1 MATVKQLINE
11 AESKLDAEYKDVNV
25 AKVLFYHLANK
36 EPHELY
42 LMYDEEV
49 DPELEAKFLAGMEE
63 YYQGRPI
70 QYIKGVETFF
80 GRDFKVNEDVLI
92 PRYETEELVE
102 NILYHIDDYFSDY
115 QTIDLCDVGTGSG
128 AIAISLA
135 LEEPRTNVYA
145 SDISSKAIEVA
156 KENAANLGANVNFM
170 VGDLLEPLL
179 EKEIKAVD
187 KAGADW
193 IHLDIMDGSFVPNIT
208 FGAPVVKA
216 LRKHTDKIFDVH
228 LMIDNPSK
236 YIDDFIDAGAD
247 IIVPH
252 YEADRHIQRTISYI
266 KSKGKKAGVSLN
278 PGTPVSMLEE
288 ILPFLDL
295 VLIMSV
301 NPGFPAQS
309 LIETSYDKIV
319 KLKTMGERLKH
330 SFIIEVDGGV
340 NDKTIAR
347 LASSG
352 MTAAVAGSYIFKAS
366 DYSIPINLLKQY

>member
-1 MATVKQLINE
+1 MIVSASILS
-11 AESKLDAEYKDVNV
+11 AD
-25 AKVLFYHLANK
+25 FAN
-36 EPHELY
+36 
-42 LMYDEEV
+42 
-49 DPELEAKFLAGMEE
+49 
-63 YYQGRPI
+63 
-70 QYIKGVETFF
+70 
-80 GRDFKVNEDVLI
+80 
-92 PRYETEELVE
+92 
-102 NILYHIDDYFSDY
+102 
-115 QTIDLCDVGTGSG
+115 
-128 AIAISLA
+128 
-135 LEEPRTNVYA
+135 
-145 SDISSKAIEVA
+145 
-156 KENAANLGANVNFM
+156 
-170 VGDLLEPLL
+170 L

-228 LMIDNPSK
+228 LMIDNPAK

-252 YEADRHIQRTISYI
+252 FEADKHIQRTISYI
-266 KSKGKKAGVSLN
+266 KSKGKKAGISLN

-309 LIETSYDKIV
+309 LIETSYDKIT
-319 KLKTMGERLKH
+319 KLKIMEENIKH

-347 LASSG
+347 LASSV
-352 MTAAVAGSYIFKAS
+352 MTCAVAGSYIFKAS

>member
-1 MATVKQLINE
+1 MIVSASILS
-11 AESKLDAEYKDVNV
+11 AD
-25 AKVLFYHLANK
+25 FAN
-36 EPHELY
+36 
-42 LMYDEEV
+42 
-49 DPELEAKFLAGMEE
+49 
-63 YYQGRPI
+63 
-70 QYIKGVETFF
+70 
-80 GRDFKVNEDVLI
+80 
-92 PRYETEELVE
+92 
-102 NILYHIDDYFSDY
+102 
-115 QTIDLCDVGTGSG
+115 
-128 AIAISLA
+128 
-135 LEEPRTNVYA
+135 
-145 SDISSKAIEVA
+145 
-156 KENAANLGANVNFM
+156 
-170 VGDLLEPLL
+170 L

-228 LMIDNPSK
+228 LMIENPSK
-236 YIDDFIDAGAD
+236 FIDDFIDAGAD

-266 KSKGKKAGVSLN
+266 KSKGKKAGVALN

-288 ILPFLDL
+288 ILPYLDM

-330 SFIIEVDGGV
+330 SFIIQVDGGV

-352 MTAAVAGSYIFKAS
+352 TTCAVAGSYIFKAS
-366 DYSIPINLLKQY
+366 DYSLSINLLKQY

>member
-1 MATVKQLINE
+1 MIVSASILS
-11 AESKLDAEYKDVNV
+11 AD
-25 AKVLFYHLANK
+25 FAN
-36 EPHELY
+36 
-42 LMYDEEV
+42 
-49 DPELEAKFLAGMEE
+49 
-63 YYQGRPI
+63 
-70 QYIKGVETFF
+70 
-80 GRDFKVNEDVLI
+80 
-92 PRYETEELVE
+92 
-102 NILYHIDDYFSDY
+102 
-115 QTIDLCDVGTGSG
+115 
-128 AIAISLA
+128 
-135 LEEPRTNVYA
+135 
-145 SDISSKAIEVA
+145 
-156 KENAANLGANVNFM
+156 
-170 VGDLLEPLL
+170 L

-228 LMIDNPSK
+228 LMIENPSK
-236 YIDDFIDAGAD
+236 FIDDFIDAGAD

-266 KSKGKKAGVSLN
+266 KSKGKKAGVALN

-288 ILPFLDL
+288 ILPYLDM

-330 SFIIEVDGGV
+330 SFIIQVDGGV

-352 MTAAVAGSYIFKAS
+352 TTCVVAGSYIFKAS
-366 DYSIPINLLKQY
+366 DYSLPINLLKQY

>member
-1 MATVKQLINE
+1 MIVSASILS
-11 AESKLDAEYKDVNV
+11 AD
-25 AKVLFYHLANK
+25 FAN
-36 EPHELY
+36 
-42 LMYDEEV
+42 
-49 DPELEAKFLAGMEE
+49 
-63 YYQGRPI
+63 
-70 QYIKGVETFF
+70 
-80 GRDFKVNEDVLI
+80 
-92 PRYETEELVE
+92 
-102 NILYHIDDYFSDY
+102 
-115 QTIDLCDVGTGSG
+115 
-128 AIAISLA
+128 
-135 LEEPRTNVYA
+135 
-145 SDISSKAIEVA
+145 
-156 KENAANLGANVNFM
+156 
-170 VGDLLEPLL
+170 L

-228 LMIDNPSK
+228 LMIDNPAK

-252 YEADRHIQRTISYI
+252 FEADKHIQRTISYI
-266 KSKGKKAGVSLN
+266 KSKGKKAGISLN

-309 LIETSYDKIV
+309 LIETSYDKIT
-319 KLKTMGERLKH
+319 KLKIMGENIKH

-340 NDKTIAR
+340 NDNTIAR

-352 MTAAVAGSYIFKAS
+352 MTCAVAGSYIFKAS

>member
-1 MATVKQLINE
+1 MIVSASILS
-11 AESKLDAEYKDVNV
+11 AD
-25 AKVLFYHLANK
+25 FAN
-36 EPHELY
+36 
-42 LMYDEEV
+42 
-49 DPELEAKFLAGMEE
+49 
-63 YYQGRPI
+63 
-70 QYIKGVETFF
+70 
-80 GRDFKVNEDVLI
+80 
-92 PRYETEELVE
+92 
-102 NILYHIDDYFSDY
+102 
-115 QTIDLCDVGTGSG
+115 
-128 AIAISLA
+128 
-135 LEEPRTNVYA
+135 
-145 SDISSKAIEVA
+145 
-156 KENAANLGANVNFM
+156 
-170 VGDLLEPLL
+170 L

-228 LMIDNPSK
+228 LMIDNPAK

-252 YEADRHIQRTISYI
+252 FEADKHIQRTISYI
-266 KSKGKKAGVSLN
+266 KSKGKKAGISLN

-309 LIETSYDKIV
+309 LIETSYDKIT
-319 KLKTMGERLKH
+319 KLKNMGENIKH
-330 SFIIEVDGGV
+330 GFIIEVDGGV

-352 MTAAVAGSYIFKAS
+352 MTCAVAGSYIFKAS

>member
-1 MATVKQLINE
+1 MIVSASILS
-11 AESKLDAEYKDVNV
+11 AD
-25 AKVLFYHLANK
+25 FAN
-36 EPHELY
+36 
-42 LMYDEEV
+42 
-49 DPELEAKFLAGMEE
+49 
-63 YYQGRPI
+63 
-70 QYIKGVETFF
+70 
-80 GRDFKVNEDVLI
+80 
-92 PRYETEELVE
+92 
-102 NILYHIDDYFSDY
+102 
-115 QTIDLCDVGTGSG
+115 
-128 AIAISLA
+128 
-135 LEEPRTNVYA
+135 
-145 SDISSKAIEVA
+145 
-156 KENAANLGANVNFM
+156 
-170 VGDLLEPLL
+170 L

-228 LMIDNPSK
+228 LMIDNPAK
-236 YIDDFIDAGAD
+236 HIDDFIDAGAD

-252 YEADRHIQRTISYI
+252 FEADKHIQRTISYI
-266 KSKGKKAGVSLN
+266 KSKGKKAGISLN

-309 LIETSYDKIV
+309 LIETSYDKIT
-319 KLKTMGERLKH
+319 KLKNMGENIKH

-352 MTAAVAGSYIFKAS
+352 MTCAVAGSYIFKAS

>member
-1 MATVKQLINE
+1 MIVSASILS
-11 AESKLDAEYKDVNV
+11 AD
-25 AKVLFYHLANK
+25 FAN
-36 EPHELY
+36 
-42 LMYDEEV
+42 
-49 DPELEAKFLAGMEE
+49 
-63 YYQGRPI
+63 
-70 QYIKGVETFF
+70 
-80 GRDFKVNEDVLI
+80 
-92 PRYETEELVE
+92 
-102 NILYHIDDYFSDY
+102 
-115 QTIDLCDVGTGSG
+115 
-128 AIAISLA
+128 
-135 LEEPRTNVYA
+135 
-145 SDISSKAIEVA
+145 
-156 KENAANLGANVNFM
+156 
-170 VGDLLEPLL
+170 L

-252 YEADRHIQRTISYI
+252 YEADRHIQRTVSYI

-309 LIETSYDKIV
+309 LIETSYDKIA
-319 KLKTMGERLKH
+319 KLKTMGEKIKH
-330 SFIIEVDGGV
+330 SFIIQVDGGV
-340 NDKTIAR
+340 NDNTIAR

-352 MTAAVAGSYIFKAS
+352 ITCAVAGSYIFHAS
-366 DYSIPINLLKQY
+366 DYSVPINTLKQY

>member
-1 MATVKQLINE
+1 MIVSASILS
-11 AESKLDAEYKDVNV
+11 AD
-25 AKVLFYHLANK
+25 FAN
-36 EPHELY
+36 
-42 LMYDEEV
+42 
-49 DPELEAKFLAGMEE
+49 
-63 YYQGRPI
+63 
-70 QYIKGVETFF
+70 
-80 GRDFKVNEDVLI
+80 
-92 PRYETEELVE
+92 
-102 NILYHIDDYFSDY
+102 
-115 QTIDLCDVGTGSG
+115 
-128 AIAISLA
+128 
-135 LEEPRTNVYA
+135 
-145 SDISSKAIEVA
+145 
-156 KENAANLGANVNFM
+156 
-170 VGDLLEPLL
+170 L

-208 FGAPVVKA
+208 FGAPVMKA

-319 KLKTMGERLKH
+319 KLKTMGEKLKH

-366 DYSIPINLLKQY
+366 DYNIPINLLKQY

>member
-1 MATVKQLINE
+1 MIVSASILS
-11 AESKLDAEYKDVNV
+11 AD
-25 AKVLFYHLANK
+25 FAN
-36 EPHELY
+36 
-42 LMYDEEV
+42 
-49 DPELEAKFLAGMEE
+49 
-63 YYQGRPI
+63 
-70 QYIKGVETFF
+70 
-80 GRDFKVNEDVLI
+80 
-92 PRYETEELVE
+92 
-102 NILYHIDDYFSDY
+102 
-115 QTIDLCDVGTGSG
+115 
-128 AIAISLA
+128 
-135 LEEPRTNVYA
+135 
-145 SDISSKAIEVA
+145 
-156 KENAANLGANVNFM
+156 
-170 VGDLLEPLL
+170 L

-228 LMIDNPSK
+228 LMIDNPAK

-252 YEADRHIQRTISYI
+252 FEADKHIQRTISYI
-266 KSKGKKAGVSLN
+266 KSKGKKAGISLN

-309 LIETSYDKIV
+309 LIETSYDKIT
-319 KLKTMGERLKH
+319 KLKIMEENIKH
-330 SFIIEVDGGV
+330 SFIIEVDAGV

-352 MTAAVAGSYIFKAS
+352 MTCAVAGSYIFKAS